1 MKVRSA
7 DLYRLIEESWDK
19 LHDDYGKDF
28 KNMNQDFF
36 DTLATYIQRDSRNK
50 YKLKGATLY
59 KQYFLKIKNDTSK
72 TDFIGVTPM
81 YLSALSYFLYKR
93 PFEDIDINQPLSE
106 TEEEVP
112 EFPANHASFPSTP
125 TIPIPLCKLKED
137 SQLQKASFS
146 KNTSRILKL
155 IFNEYPEFSNTTI
168 WYKDESINPNG
179 THKDRMAWEI
189 YLWYDNEIKRQIN
202 TLGEKISLRSLS
214 LISSGSAAYSVQKLL
229 RDRGLPSLRVLMDKN
244 TSPKLVEFLE
254 KNECKVY
261 LDDLDKKEY
270 SSNEIL
276 EKTENK
282 NGLDLTYSPEFN
294 ASREVYYDWL
304 SYEVLNQ
311 NPNWVFTPFGT
322 GDLYKNI
329 IIRNSKEMDKK
340 VFSKRF
346 FGDKKILMNCN
357 FIGAASNKKNSKMKM
372 LYSAFQDKTINHTNH
387 TIVKPLID
395 KDSCG
400 EKSIVSLVSE
410 KYIDSAIEIAN
421 YFNITCE
428 PSGVS
433 GLAMFLQM
441 AEKKTMKI
449 NAHDKIII
457 ISTGRSV
464 TANYY

>member
-28 KNMNQDFF
+28 KSMNQDFF

-125 TIPIPLCKLKED
+125 TIPIQLCKLKED

-146 KNTSRILKL
+146 KNTVRILKL

-372 LYSAFQDKTINHTNH
+372 LYSAFQDQTIDHTNH

-400 EKSIVSLVSE
+400 NKSIVSLVNE

-441 AEKKTMKI
+441 AEKKTMEI

>member
-146 KNTSRILKL
+146 KNTIRILKL

-357 FIGAASNKKNSKMKM
+357 FIGAASNKKTSKMKM

>member
-19 LHDDYGKDF
+19 LQGDYNENF
-28 KNMNQDFF
+28 KSMNQDFF
-36 DTLATYIQRDSRNK
+36 DTLAMHIQKDSKNK

-106 TEEEVP
+106 IEEEVP
-112 EFPANHASFPSTP
+112 EFPVNHASFPSTP
-125 TIPIPLCKLKED
+125 TIPLQLSKLKD
-137 SQLQKASFS
+137 DMKLQRVSFS
-146 KNTSRILKL
+146 KNTCNILKKV
-155 IFNEYPEFSNTTI
+155 FNHYEQLDNTTV

-189 YLWYDNEIKRQIN
+189 YLWYDNEIKKQIN
-202 TLGEKISLRSLS
+202 TPGQKISLRSLS

-229 RDRGLPSLRVLMDKN
+229 KDRGLPSLRVLMDKN
-244 TSPKLVEFLE
+244 TSPRLVEFLE

-270 SSNEIL
+270 SSDEIL

-294 ASREVYYDWL
+294 LSREVYYDWL

-311 NPNWVFTPFGT
+311 NPNWVFIPFGT

-357 FIGAASNKKNSKMKM
+357 FIGAANNKKSSKMKM
-372 LYSAFQDKTINHTNH
+372 LYSAFQNKTINHINSV
-387 TIVKPLID
+387 IVNPLIN
-395 KDSCG
+395 KNSCG
-400 EKSIVSLVSE
+400 NQSAVSLVNE
-410 KYIDSAIEIAN
+410 KYIDSAIEISD

-428 PSGVS
+428 PSGIS

-441 AEKKTMKI
+441 AEKKNLEI
-449 NAHDKIII
+449 HSHDKIII
-457 ISTGRSV
+457 ISTGKSV
-464 TANYY
+464 TADYY